1 MSLSSFCV
9 VANALRL
16 NYVNIRKDKKYINIK
31 NNKKELREME
41 KTLKIQG
48 MMCMHCEAHVKNALE
63 GVDGVVS
70 AKASHEKGT
79 AVVTLSKEV
88 DTEVLIDA
96 VEKQG
101 YKVIS

>member
-1 MSLSSFCV
+1 
-9 VANALRL
+9 
-16 NYVNIRKDKKYINIK
+16 
-31 NNKKELREME
+31 ME

-48 MMCMHCEAHVKNALE
+48 MMCPHCEAHVKNALE

-70 AKASHEKGT
+70 AQVSHEKGT
-79 AVVTLSKEV
+79 AVVTLNKEI
-88 DTEVLIDA
+88 DTNLLIDV